1 NFAVAEAAA
10 ETFLGALDSKAVAR
24 AAAEVRV
31 PGRLEIV
38 SSDGPLVLH
47 DGAHNPAGAEAL
59 AAALPEVVGD
69 RPLVAV
75 IGVLD
80 DKDAAGMLRALLP
93 LCSGVVF
100 TRSGNP
106 RSLSP
111 ATLVS
116 LSAKLDGPPAE
127 TVPDP
132 LAA

>member
-1 NFAVAEAAA
+1 SEI
-10 ETFLGALDSKAVAR
+10 E
-24 AAAEVRV
+24 V
-31 PGRLEIV
+31 PGRLQQV
-38 SSDGPLVLH
+38 ASDPLTLY

-59 AAALPEVVGD
+59 AEALPEVLAG
-69 RPLVAV
+69 RLLVAV

-100 TRSGNP
+100 TRSRNP

-132 LAA
+132 LAAVERARSLAGPGGAVLATGSIC